1 MDNRKRKVQNA
12 GANVCWVHAGRE
24 CVIATWGFRENTVF
38 QFDSFAYFHKSTQG
52 DRDFSCAVSGFG

>member
-1 MDNRKRKVQNA
+1 MDNRKRTVQNA

-38 QFDSFAYFHKSTQG
+38 AIFAYFHKKYPG
-52 DRDFSCAVSGFG
+52 